1 MLIFLAIVMGPGLGF
16 MLFALSQ
23 FWLEARR
30 FRHADPRRLP
40 VTVVTATDPWC
51 GTQDERAPGWAV
63 ERPEGDRHAQEEV
76 VITHLENRVAKGSF

>member
-23 FWLEARR
+23 FWHEARR

-40 VTVVTATDPWC
+40 VTVVTATNPWG
-51 GTQDERAPGWAV
+51 GTQDESTPRGAAESP
-63 ERPEGDRHAQEEV
+63 ERERNAQEEAV
-76 VITHLENRVAKGSF
+76 ATHLENGVAKGSF

>member
-23 FWLEARR
+23 FWLEATR

-40 VTVVTATDPWC
+40 VTVVTATDPWG
-51 GTQDERAPGWAV
+51 GTQDERAPRWEA
-63 ERPEGDRHAQEEV
+63 ETSGDDRSAREEV
-76 VITHLENRVAKGSF
+76 VTTHLGNRVAKGSF

>member
-16 MLFALSQ
+16 MLFAFSQ
-23 FWLEARR
+23 FWREARR

-51 GTQDERAPGWAV
+51 DQDEPAPVG
-63 ERPEGDRHAQEEV
+63 G
-76 VITHLENRVAKGSF
+76 

>member
-23 FWLEARR
+23 FWHEARR

-40 VTVVTATDPWC
+40 VTVVTATAPWG
-51 GTQDERAPGWAV
+51 GTQDERAPRWDA
-63 ERPEGDRHAQEEV
+63 ETPGDDRNAQEEAV
-76 VITHLENRVAKGSF
+76 TTRIENGVATGSF

>member
-23 FWLEARR
+23 FWHEARR

-40 VTVVTATDPWC
+40 VTVVTATNPR
-51 GTQDERAPGWAV
+51 DERAPRWA
-63 ERPEGDRHAQEEV
+63 PETPEADETAQEEV
-76 VITHLENRVAKGSF
+76 VTTHLENGVAKGSF